1 MSFLSS
7 KMKHYSFSP
16 RLKNWSAP
24 SIFSL
29 LIIICM
35 FIIYCSEKIGLAH
48 RERNLFYRISKY
60 DDINYNRSEND
71 LNKKNSTIKQS
82 FKDLMKKERI
92 LRKQKIQNIIQKGM
106 IDQLLY
112 ESRKE
117 QRKIFSIE
125 IALNTYDK
133 DIQIFDI

>member
-1 MSFLSS
+1 
-7 KMKHYSFSP
+7 MKRYSFSP
-16 RLKNWSAP
+16 RFKNWSAP

-29 LIIICM
+29 MIIICM

-60 DDINYNRSEND
+60 DDIKYNQSESD
-71 LNKKNSTIKQS
+71 LNMKNSIYKQS
-82 FKDLMKKERI
+82 LKERVNEEKI

-106 IDQLLY
+106 IEQLIY

-117 QRKIFSIE
+117 QRKLLSIE
-125 IALNTYDK
+125 IAMNVYDK
-133 DIQIFDI
+133 EIQFFDI

>member
-1 MSFLSS
+1 
-7 KMKHYSFSP
+7 
-16 RLKNWSAP
+16 
-24 SIFSL
+24 
-29 LIIICM
+29 
-35 FIIYCSEKIGLAH
+35 
-48 RERNLFYRISKY
+48 
-60 DDINYNRSEND
+60 
-71 LNKKNSTIKQS
+71 
-82 FKDLMKKERI
+82 MKKERI